1 MRGIVVRPMNDGES
15 AGVVYH
21 LSADLDAIAGTNG
34 TARRDADVVDDLE
47 VTGAA
52 ANVEGFVHRVRPPS
66 VEEARRRG
74 DRCRE
79 VDPGRRRAGVGSSQV
94 HAVLITRHHLADKP
108 EGWGSSLA

>member
-1 MRGIVVRPMNDGES
+1 MRSPGRTGQRGAMPT
-15 AGVVYH
+15 
-21 LSADLDAIAGTNG
+21 LSTISS
-34 TARRDADVVDDLE
+34 